1 MCVLS
6 AAKKTNDAKSVRKDS
21 YLAKFADST
30 GEPIAGTRIPEE
42 KQTPIKSISARIAPY
57 SKSSVSEEIELIG
70 VS

>member
-1 MCVLS
+1 MS
-6 AAKKTNDAKSVRKDS
+6 YPPQKNERRKSVRKNS
-21 YLAKFADST
+21 YLDKFADFT
-30 GEPIAGTRIPEE
+30 GEPIAGTRITEE